1 MRILLDT
8 HILLWA
14 LSDDPKLPAKARKL
28 IENAA
33 EIYVSAATFWELA
46 IKVGLGKLNVNLDE
60 IREYCL
66 ESGYVELPIT
76 SELAIAV
83 KDLGHTLP
91 GICIGSAVGAAL
103 AAFQGI
109 DCYVPHGGFIVA
121 LATNNVALFCLDI
134 VIGSV
139 VAAAILIAMKPTLD
153 KQAK

>member
-76 SELAIAV
+76 SEHAIAV
-83 KDLGHTLP
+83 KDLEHHHRDPFDWLIIATAIIEPMKLVTADP
-91 GICIGSAVGAAL
+91 MVAKYTSLAVL
-103 AAFQGI
+103 
-109 DCYVPHGGFIVA
+109 
-121 LATNNVALFCLDI
+121 T
-134 VIGSV
+134 
-139 VAAAILIAMKPTLD
+139 
-153 KQAK
+153 

>member
-14 LSDDPKLPAKARKL
+14 LSDDPKLSAKARKL

-76 SELAIAV
+76 SEHAIAV
-83 KDLGHTLP
+83 KDLEHHHRDPFDRLIIATAILEP
-91 GICIGSAVGAAL
+91 MKLVTA
-103 AAFQGI
+103 
-109 DCYVPHGGFIVA
+109 DPIVA
-121 LATNNVALFCLDI
+121 KYTSLAVLT
-134 VIGSV
+134 
-139 VAAAILIAMKPTLD
+139 
-153 KQAK
+153 